1 MRFGGVDMETID
13 RLILAGTVMDLDEGN
28 HRVRV
33 IYQDEKDRSG
43 WLYVLQHPGGK
54 VDVETADSHT
64 HRAYLGGWMPE
75 INDQVLVLYLPVL
88 DGDGFVLGKIG

>member
-43 WLYVLQHPGGK
+43 WLYVLQHPGGQ
-54 VDVETADSHT
+54 
-64 HRAYLGGWMPE
+64 G
-75 INDQVLVLYLPVL
+75 
-88 DGDGFVLGKIG
+88 